1 MPVGGPFASPTDVAR
16 GRLVCVIALVAG
28 LTADGKSL
36 HDAPEPRATLV
47 ARSKVWLPTDIPS
60 MNLLIGPTGR
70 GSFLPDSTVECTYQ
84 AVKLHGKSPKFACG
98 LPGGKSLKVKYGDN
112 NGEVFGE
119 VAASRL
125 LWALGFGADRMY
137 SVRVVCHECPSSI
150 GTVGRDNSDRIV
162 DPAAVEKKMP
172 HRLSERWSWKELDQ
186 IDERAGG
193 ATRAER
199 DGFKLL
205 AVLIQHGDSKPEQQ
219 RIVCASGGGD
229 NARCAVPLVMIQ
241 DLGNTF
247 GHAATF
253 SGPQRLSTNFTRW
266 VRQPIWKD
274 PKRCLGNLD
283 GVFTSTLHDPRIG
296 EGGRQF
302 LASLLAQLSDQ
313 QLHDM
318 FAAARINLR
327 AREPERSHSEFSSI
341 DEWVEAFKQK
351 RFEIAN
357 HRCPE

>member
-1 MPVGGPFASPTDVAR
+1 MAR
-16 GRLVCVIALVAG
+16 AALARVTALLVG
-28 LTADGKSL
+28 LTAHGKSL
-36 HDAPEPRATLV
+36 SKTPELRATLV

-60 MNLLIGPTGR
+60 KNLLIGPTGP
-70 GSFLPDSTVECTYQ
+70 GSFLPNATVECTYKAIQ
-84 AVKLHGKSPKFACG
+84 LHGKSPKFACG
-98 LPGGKSLKVKYGDN
+98 LPTGKPLKVKYGGN

-137 SVRVVCHECPSSI
+137 SVRVVCHACPSSI
-150 GTVGRDNSDRIV
+150 GTIEGGNDDRIV
-162 DPAAVEKKMP
+162 DPAAVERKMP
-172 HRLSERWSWKELDQ
+172 HRLSEHWSWKELDE

-219 RIVCASGGGD
+219 RIVCASGSK
-229 NARCAVPLVMIQ
+229 NERCAVQLVMIQ

-266 VRQPIWKD
+266 ARQPIWKD
-274 PKRCLGNLD
+274 PRRCVGNLD
-283 GVFTSTLHDPRIG
+283 GVFTSTLHDPRIS
-296 EGGRQF
+296 EGGRHF
-302 LASLLAQLSDQ
+302 LASLLMQLSED

-327 AREPERSHSEFSSI
+327 ARAPESSHSGFSSI
-341 DEWVEAFKQK
+341 DEWVDAFKQK
-351 RFEIAN
+351 RVEIVS